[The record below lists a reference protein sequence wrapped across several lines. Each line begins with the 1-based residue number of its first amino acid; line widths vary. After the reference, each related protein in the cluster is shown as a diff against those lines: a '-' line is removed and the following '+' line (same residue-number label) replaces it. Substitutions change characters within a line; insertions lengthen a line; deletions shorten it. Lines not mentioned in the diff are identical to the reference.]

1 MVNKVYV
8 LLFTC
13 ITILFASC
21 SGGTQE
27 PPSHAE
33 VDSIVNARV
42 NTLQVQMQS
51 KNDSII
57 NDMAKKRADSILTT
71 MKGQNNPAV
80 PQTVK

>member
-1 MVNKVYV
+1 MVNKVHV

-13 ITILFASC
+13 ITILFAAC

-27 PPSHAE
+27 PPSRAE

-42 NTLQVQMQS
+42 NALQVEMQS

-71 MKGQNNPAV
+71 MKVQNKPAV
-80 PQTVK
+80 QQTVK